1 MVKKKLPF
9 IFTSGIISGISTL
22 SYMYTWSGTI
32 ENKREN
38 LEHMLFV
45 ITSIAL
51 KISTKLINEERVL
64 VLWKN
69 KSLSFENTEALVFVF
84 VVVAL
89 FLAVNIS
96 H

>member
-32 ENKREN
+32 ENKEN

-51 KISTKLINEERVL
+51 KISTKLINEE
-64 VLWKN
+64 
-69 KSLSFENTEALVFVF
+69 SSCFVKK
-84 VVVAL
+84 
-89 FLAVNIS
+89 
-96 H
+96 